1 MVNRTVHRAYVRMRL
16 MAERTDPASGGGEKT
31 VTSPGQKR
39 ETTKS
44 WDRKEDHEQKSAET
58 FDTARVIQVKRWE
71 VQEGPFRGFNSPP
84 GRF

>member
-1 MVNRTVHRAYVRMRL
+1 
-16 MAERTDPASGGGEKT
+16 MAERTDPAMGGGENT

-44 WDRKEDHEQKSAET
+44 WDHREDCERQNAQM
-58 FDTARVIQVKRWE
+58 FDTSRVLQIKRWE

>member
-1 MVNRTVHRAYVRMRL
+1 
-16 MAERTDPASGGGEKT
+16 

-44 WDRKEDHEQKSAET
+44 GDRKEDSEGQ
-58 FDTARVIQVKRWE
+58 IKRWE
-71 VQEGPFRGFNSPP
+71 AQDGPFRGFNSPP

>member
-1 MVNRTVHRAYVRMRL
+1 
-16 MAERTDPASGGGEKT
+16 MAERTDPAKGGGENT

-44 WDRKEDHEQKSAET
+44 WDPKKDHERQNAQMFET
-58 FDTARVIQVKRWE
+58 SRVLQIKRWE

>member
-1 MVNRTVHRAYVRMRL
+1 
-16 MAERTDPASGGGEKT
+16 
-31 VTSPGQKR
+31 VTSPGQKK

-44 WDRKEDHEQKSAET
+44 WDPKKDHERQNGQT
-58 FDTARVIQVKRWE
+58 FATSRVLQIKRWE

>member
-1 MVNRTVHRAYVRMRL
+1 
-16 MAERTDPASGGGEKT
+16 

-44 WDRKEDHEQKSAET
+44 GDRKEDSEGQKTQT
-58 FDTARVIQVKRWE
+58 FDTSKVLQIKRWE
-71 VQEGPFRGFNSPP
+71 AQDGPFRGFNSPP

>member
-1 MVNRTVHRAYVRMRL
+1 
-16 MAERTDPASGGGEKT
+16 MAERTDPAKRGGENT

-44 WDRKEDHEQKSAET
+44 WDHKEDTERDDAMT
-58 FDTARVIQVKRWE
+58 FATSRVLQIKRWE

>member
-1 MVNRTVHRAYVRMRL
+1 
-16 MAERTDPASGGGEKT
+16 
-31 VTSPGQKR
+31 VTSPGQKK

-44 WDRKEDHEQKSAET
+44 WDPKKDHERQNGQTFET
-58 FDTARVIQVKRWE
+58 SRVLQIKRWE